1 MYYIKNVYN
10 FKERPKNA
18 LIYNNYQNSFYQK
31 LKQGILQ
38 KYVWIYQYKFL
49 IQKDRLYYIS
59 KKSCSVSL
67 EIKRYRFSPQ
77 ICFGIKENNGLN
89 RS

>member
-49 IQKDRLYYIS
+49 IHKDRL
-59 KKSCSVSL
+59 
-67 EIKRYRFSPQ
+67 
-77 ICFGIKENNGLN
+77 
-89 RS
+89 